1 MSNAKNNVN
10 VMLVFDMDGTIADL
24 YNVSQWL
31 EHLKNE
37 SVYPYEMAKPRYDM
51 ERLATVLEKLRDIG
65 WRIAVT
71 SWTAS
76 GGSTAYEKATRVA
89 KLKWLNDY
97 GFPYDEVHILKY
109 GSTKANA
116 TRNKAGFQI
125 LFDDNEKVCKGWN
138 LGRAINASKVN
149 LVEFLEDMID

>member
-1 MSNAKNNVN
+1 MNNVKDNVN

-24 YNVSQWL
+24 YNVPQWL
-31 EHLKNE
+31 AHIQSE
-37 SVYPYEMAKPRYDM
+37 SVYPYEMAKPLYDM
-51 ERLATVLEKLRDIG
+51 ERLAAILEKLRNIG

-71 SWTAS
+71 SWTS
-76 GGSTAYEKATRVA
+76 GGSVAYEKATRAA

-138 LGRAINASKVN
+138 LGKAINASKVN
-149 LVEFLEDMID
+149 LVEFLEGLVA